1 MTPVFERASYFRVA
15 RNAKWL
21 SCKKPLVKYFGL
33 SLKLEGL
40 SFAGVVHID
49 GGLGKS
55 WQGRPGVPSVDSAG
69 VRERARGEPLME
81 NVSSFSDRDTVE

>member
-1 MTPVFERASYFRVA
+1 MA
-15 RNAKWL
+15 RKLTMAEL
-21 SCKKPLVKYFGL
+21 QKPLVKYFGL

-55 WQGRPGVPSVDSAG
+55 WQGRPGVPSVDTAG